1 MAKGYKLEQGE
12 TDKGQKQSKVCG
24 CVDRME
30 IYIILYTYI
39 FLYIPQSTY
48 NMIFICMHIQKK
60 KNEK

>member
-30 IYIILYTYI
+30 IYIYNIIYIYI
-39 FLYIPQSTY
+39 FIYTTEYI
-48 NMIFICMHIQKK
+48 
-60 KNEK
+60 